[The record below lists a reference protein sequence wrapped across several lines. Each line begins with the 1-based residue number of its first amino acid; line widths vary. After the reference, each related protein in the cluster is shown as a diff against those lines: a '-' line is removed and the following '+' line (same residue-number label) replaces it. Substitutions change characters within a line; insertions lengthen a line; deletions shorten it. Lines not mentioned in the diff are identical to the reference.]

1 MLDEQGDLPGLERR
15 REEKLHRLRQAGNFR
30 TVRNAASAAGVG
42 LDSYQRSR

>member
-1 MLDEQGDLPGLERR
+1 MLDEQGDLPSLKQR
-15 REEKLHRLRQAGNFR
+15 REEKLRRLRQAGNFR